1 MHSRSIILAV
11 ALSAVCASA
20 SADEVVAIDQGWSTR
35 QKVEWYTLT
44 QGSRLLPLAWF
55 RALEQPGSNKLFLDR
70 AYIESFRY
78 LPHASAGAGR
88 LPVGFTIDTQD
99 DSNLGITSLRW
110 KKDQSNREAWMGLN
124 CSACH
129 TSEITYKGKRM
140 RLEGGATIAD
150 AQGFIDSLNRA
161 LVETR
166 DNPEKQDRF
175 AKAVLRSADT
185 PANRT
190 MLKSAL
196 ERYVAWQQK
205 LEKANATPLRYGF
218 ARLDAF
224 GFIFNKVVALT
235 QAEDQ
240 PRNPSDAPVSYPFL
254 WNIHQLDKVQWN
266 GIAERKLIGPT
277 YDIGAL
283 GRNIGEVVGV
293 FADVTLERFPALDG
307 YASSVNVTNLDRLE
321 KLLRELKPPAWPQ
334 AVLGPIDQGKRAAGQ
349 ALFTQ
354 HCAKCHA
361 HLDRNDLKTSI
372 NVTMTPLKGPEPAGT
387 DVWMACNAYT
397 YQANTGVVRFTPKKF
412 FPIPPIDLFERTA
425 PVAQLL
431 GGTAA
436 GLIWNNREDVIR
448 DVIGTPKAAG
458 AETEGGRLSR
468 VKSVVRNIRTGIA
481 AKVRKDVAA
490 KINDVADKIKDVTY
504 FDMQQSPET
513 PGPAPAAQQ
522 LPDSTQP
529 VRDDARAARYKRCMT
544 DDNPVLAYKGR
555 PLTGIWATPPYLH
568 NGSVPTLYDLLLPPE
583 DRPKSFYLGSREFD
597 SDKVGYVTAQ
607 SADNTFLYRTR
618 DEAGRFIDGNSNAG
632 HDYGNATLTEEQRRA
647 LVEYMKSL

>member
-1 MHSRSIILAV
+1 MRSRSIVLALV
-11 ALSAVCASA
+11 LSGAICAPA
-20 SADEVVAIDQGWSTR
+20 SADEMVAIDQGWSTR

-99 DSNLGITSLRW
+99 DSNLDVTYLRW
-110 KKDQSNREAWMGLN
+110 KQKQANDEAWMGLN

-140 RLEGGATIAD
+140 RLEGGATLAD
-150 AQGFIDSLNRA
+150 AQGFIDALNRA

-166 DNPEKQDRF
+166 DSPEKQDRF
-175 AKAVLRSADT
+175 ARAVLKGADT
-185 PANRT
+185 AANRA

-196 ERYVAWQQK
+196 EDYVTWQQK

-235 QAEDQ
+235 RADDQ

-283 GRNIGEVVGV
+283 GRNVGEAIGV
-293 FADVTLERFPALDG
+293 FADVKLERFALEG
-307 YASSVNVTNLDRLE
+307 YTSSANVTNLDRLE
-321 KLLRELKPPAWPQ
+321 RLLRQLKPPAWPQ
-334 AVLGPIDQGKRAAGQ
+334 AVLGTIDPARRAAGQ
-349 ALFTQ
+349 ALFAQ
-354 HCAKCHA
+354 RCANCHA

-372 NVTMTPLKGPEPAGT
+372 KVTMTPLKGADPAGT

-397 YQANTGVVRFTPKKF
+397 YEAKTGVLNRLTLKKF
-412 FPIPPIDLFERTA
+412 FPIPPLEFFGGTA
-425 PVAQLL
+425 PVAQML
-431 GGTAA
+431 GSTAA
-436 GLIWNNREDVIR
+436 GVIWNNHDDVIR
-448 DVIGTPKAAG
+448 DAIGSLK
-458 AETEGGRLSR
+458 TERGQAKGGPLAR
-468 VKSVVRNIRTGIA
+468 VKGVARNIRTGLI
-481 AKVRKDVAA
+481 AKVRKDV
-490 KINDVADKIKDVTY
+490 VEKIKDVAY

-522 LPDSTQP
+522 SSDPAQP
-529 VRDDARAARYKRCMT
+529 LRDDARAARYQRCMT

-597 SDKVGYVTAQ
+597 PDKVGYVTAQ
-607 SADNTFLYRTR
+607 SAENTFLYRTR
-618 DEAGRFIDGNSNAG
+618 DDAGRFIDGNSNAG
-632 HDYGNATLTEEQRRA
+632 HDYGNGTLTEEQRRA

>member
-1 MHSRSIILAV
+1 
-11 ALSAVCASA
+11 
-20 SADEVVAIDQGWSTR
+20 
-35 QKVEWYTLT
+35 
-44 QGSRLLPLAWF
+44 
-55 RALEQPGSNKLFLDR
+55 
-70 AYIESFRY
+70 
-78 LPHASAGAGR
+78 
-88 LPVGFTIDTQD
+88 
-99 DSNLGITSLRW
+99 
-110 KKDQSNREAWMGLN
+110 MGLN

-129 TSEITYKGKRM
+129 TSEISYKGKRM

-150 AQGFIDSLNRA
+150 AQGFIDALNRA

-175 AKAVLRSADT
+175 AKAVLRGADT
-185 PANRT
+185 PANRA

-235 QAEDQ
+235 QADDQ

-254 WNIHQLDKVQWN
+254 WNIHQFDRVQWN
-266 GIAERKLIGPT
+266 GIAERKLIGRD

-307 YASSVNVTNLDRLE
+307 YSSSANVTNLDRLE
-321 KLLRELKPPAWPQ
+321 RLLRELKPPAWPQ
-334 AVLGPIDQGKRAAGQ
+334 AVLGPIDPARRAAGQ
-349 ALFTQ
+349 ALFGQ
-354 HCAKCHA
+354 RCANCHA
-361 HLDRNDLKTSI
+361 HLDRNDLTTSI
-372 NVTMTPLKGPEPAGT
+372 KVTMTPLKGPEPAGT

-397 YQANTGVVRFTPKKF
+397 YGGKTGVLRYTPNKF
-412 FPIPPIDLFERTA
+412 FPIPPIEVFGQTA
-425 PVAQLL
+425 PVAQML

-436 GLIWNNREDVIR
+436 GLIWNNREDIIR
-448 DVIGTPKAAG
+448 DVIASLKTGSGDTR
-458 AETEGGRLSR
+458 GGPLARAR
-468 VKSVVRNIRTGIA
+468 GVARNIRTGLA
-481 AKVRKDVAA
+481 AKIRKDVAE
-490 KINDVADKIKDVTY
+490 KIKDVAY
-504 FDMQQSPET
+504 FEMEQSPEP
-513 PGPAPAAQQ
+513 PGQARPEPQVAEPQQ
-522 LPDSTQP
+522 PL
-529 VRDDARAARYKRCMT
+529 RDDARAARYKRCMT

-583 DRPKSFYLGSREFD
+583 ERPKSFYLGSREFD
-597 SDKVGYVTAQ
+597 PDKVGYVTAP
-607 SADNTFLYRTR
+607 SAENTFLFRTR
-618 DEAGRFIDGNSNAG
+618 DETGRFIDGNSNAG